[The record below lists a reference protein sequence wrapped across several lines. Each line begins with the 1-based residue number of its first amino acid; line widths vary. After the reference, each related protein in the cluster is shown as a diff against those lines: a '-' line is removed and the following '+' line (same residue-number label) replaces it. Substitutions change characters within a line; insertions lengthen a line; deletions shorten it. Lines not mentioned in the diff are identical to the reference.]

1 MPTIKRPCVA
11 QKKHRGF
18 TLNELFVL
26 LEVLVIIGIIA
37 LLAQQF
43 VGQRYLEAAARAKTE
58 TARAHMR
65 TLEEALFRYNL
76 DTGRFPTTAQGLAA
90 LSTRP
95 SDEPRWRGPYMIEN
109 IPLDPWGR
117 SYAYRA
123 PGQHGEFD
131 LYSHGRD
138 GRPGGDGED
147 SDITSRQKD

>member
-1 MPTIKRPCVA
+1 MPTIKKPSVA
-11 QKKHRGF
+11 QNQGF
-18 TLNELFVL
+18 ARSELFIL
-26 LEVLVIIGIIA
+26 LEVLVVIGIIA
-37 LLAQQF
+37 LLARPF
-43 VGQRYLEAAARAKTE
+43 VIQPFLEAAARAKTE

-65 TLEEALFRYNL
+65 TLEQALFQYNL

-90 LSTRP
+90 LSSRP
-95 SDEPRWRGPYMIEN
+95 SDEPRWRGPYITGD

-117 SYAYRA
+117 SYVYRA
-123 PGQHGEFD
+123 PGQYGEFD